1 MLGALGLV
9 GGLILSAVFATAGIA
24 KLADL
29 AGTRTAVREFGAPR
43 AFVGPLALVLPLAEL
58 AVAFILLPG
67 PTRVPGGSWRAGAAR
82 HLLRRDRG
90 EPRSR

>member
-9 GGLILSAVFATAGIA
+9 GGLILSAVFATAGIT

-43 AFVGPLALVLPLAEL
+43 AFVGPLALMLPLAEL

-67 PTRVPGGSWRAGAAR
+67 PRGS
-82 HLLRRDRG
+82 RG
-90 EPRSR
+90 QLGRWCCSASSPPRSL